1 MLRIPVITLNDVIN
15 DNYSEEDIQA
25 LSVYEKRMT
34 TLGLTLVDDEN
45 LEKVRNFVNNL
56 GKSFLYIF
64 DNLWAYSDETRL
76 KRIPKAQ
83 ERVRKR

>member
-15 DNYSEEDIQA
+15 DNYSEDGIQA

-45 LEKVRNFVNNL
+45 LEKVRNFVNHL
-56 GKSFLYIF
+56 GESFLYIF
-64 DNLWAYSDETRL
+64 DNLWVYGDETRL

>member
-1 MLRIPVITLNDVIN
+1 
-15 DNYSEEDIQA
+15 
-25 LSVYEKRMT
+25 MT

-56 GKSFLYIF
+56 GESFLYIF
-64 DNLWAYSDETRL
+64 DNLWAYGDETRL